1 MIVCSYCNF
10 NVQEEAARGNKE
22 EHTNNVSRNGDNDIA
37 NLKEFNGLIK
47 GMLSLL
53 DLSDIT
59 ML

>member
-10 NVQEEAARGNKE
+10 NVQEEAARENKE
-22 EHTNNVSRNGDNDIA
+22 EHTSNVVGTGDNDIA